1 MKEILTPQSIAQE
14 AKSIYK
20 NKEFEEAAK
29 RFKAAAEAY
38 SITKDP
44 INAAEMLN
52 NCSVAYLQSG
62 DAQAALDCVNGT
74 VEIFRDNGDKKRMAI
89 AYANRAAA
97 FEGLCQ
103 YENAVKDYQKSSEI
117 LKELGEDERRSQVLQ
132 SLSALQLKTKD
143 VFQALASMQ
152 ASVNAIDK
160 PKPKYRLLKQLL
172 KFPFKIFNK
181 QG

>member
-1 MKEILTPQSIAQE
+1 MKEILSPQSIAQE
-14 AKSIYK
+14 AKTFYK

-38 SITKDP
+38 SI
-44 INAAEMLN
+44 INDQINEAEMLN

-62 DAQAALDCVNGT
+62 NAQAALDSVSGT
-74 VEIFRDNGDKKRMAI
+74 VKVFYDNGDQKRMAI

-97 FEGLCQ
+97 FEGLGQ
-103 YENAVKDYQKSSEI
+103 YENAIEDYQKSSEI
-117 LKELGEDERRSQVLQ
+117 LKELGEDEKRSQVLH
-132 SLSALQLKTKD
+132 SISALQLKTKD

-172 KFPFKIFNK
+172 KIPFKILNR